1 MSTNKGKVL
10 AFDFGASSG
19 RAMLFTLDGGKLN
32 IEEMHRFSNDPV
44 MVNGEYHWD
53 VLRLFHEIKKGINKT
68 VNAGHADIEAIG
80 IDTWGVDYGLFNENG
95 SLLANPYHYR
105 DTRTDGMIDEADKA
119 IGKRYIFDRTGIQF
133 NFFNTIFQLMAAK
146 KNGDS
151 ALSCAKK
158 FLMMPDIFNFF
169 LTGVMKNEYT
179 EASTSQLLDPVK
191 KEWDKELIEKAGI
204 NPDIFCD
211 IVKPGTV
218 IGTLTDEICEELGCP
233 KIPVIAVGSHDT
245 ASAVASVPAG
255 DDYTYAYISSGTWA
269 LMGCEI
275 DEPCVNDATFKYDI
289 TNEGGV
295 GDKIRL
301 LKNIMGL
308 WIIQESRRQWER
320 EGKELSFNDLE
331 QAAWKAEPFK
341 SFIDPDY
348 VAFATPGNMPEKI
361 RKFCRD
367 TNQAVPEGEGE
378 IIRCIAQSLAFKCR
392 MTLEALEDILGKK
405 IDVIHMIG
413 GGIKDSMVCSFIA
426 HATGRKVLAGPV
438 EATST
443 GNAIVQ
449 FMSLGKIENLTEGR
463 EIIKNSFPIKTY
475 EPEDSDKWNA
485 AYEEFKKYAKFN

>member
-1 MSTNKGKVL
+1 MTAKKGKVL

-19 RAMLFTLDGGKLN
+19 RAMLFTLENGKLS

-44 MVNGEYHWD
+44 MVNGKYMWD
-53 VLRLFHEIKKGINKT
+53 VLRLFYEIKKGINKT

-80 IDTWGVDYGLFNENG
+80 IDTWGVDYGLFDENG
-95 SLLANPYHYR
+95 MLLQNPYHYR
-105 DTRTDGMIDEADKA
+105 DTRTDGMIEEADKE

-146 KNGDS
+146 KSGDS
-151 ALSCAKK
+151 ALKSAKK
-158 FLMMPDIFNFF
+158 LLMMPDIFNFF

-179 EASTSQLLDPVK
+179 EASTSQLLDPVNK
-191 KEWDKELIEKAGI
+191 VWDKELIEKIGI
-204 NPDIFCD
+204 PYDIFCD
-211 IVKPGTV
+211 IIKPGEV
-218 IGTLTDEICEELGCP
+218 IGMLSDDICAELGCP
-233 KIPVIAVGSHDT
+233 KVPVIAVGSHDT

-255 DDYTYAYISSGTWA
+255 EGYNYAYISSGTWA

-275 DEPCVNDATFKYDI
+275 DEPKINDATFKYDI

-295 GDKIRL
+295 CDKIRL

-348 VAFATPGNMPEKI
+348 QDFATPGNMPEKI
-361 RKFCRD
+361 RNFCRK
-367 TNQAVPEGEGE
+367 TGQPVPESEGE
-378 IIRCIAQSLAFKCR
+378 VIRCVAQSLAFKCR
-392 MTLEALEDILGKK
+392 MTLEALEDIQGGK

-413 GGIKDSMVCSFIA
+413 GGIKDSMVCGFISC
-426 HATGRKVLAGPV
+426 ATGRKVMAGPV

-443 GNAIVQ
+443 GNAVVQ
-449 FMSLGKIENLTEGR
+449 LMSLGKIESLKEGR
-463 EIIKNSFPIKTY
+463 EIIKNSFPIKVY
-475 EPEDSDKWNA
+475 EPEESEKWNE
-485 AYEEFKKYAKFN
+485 AYESFKKYAKFN